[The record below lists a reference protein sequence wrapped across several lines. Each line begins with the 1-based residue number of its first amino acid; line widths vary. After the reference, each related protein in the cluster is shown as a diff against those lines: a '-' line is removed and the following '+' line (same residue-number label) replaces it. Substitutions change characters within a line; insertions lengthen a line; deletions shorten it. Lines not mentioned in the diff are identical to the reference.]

1 MSGFVIDA
9 SVVVG
14 LFVKESHSAE
24 CIKFFDKLSEVD
36 THFLAPDALYYEVAA
51 TLRKLELRGL
61 FDSVDSAL
69 NQTFAFGLSIT
80 ASKDLMQDAARI
92 SRENLISP
100 YDSFYLALARRESV
114 PLITADERL
123 VGGTQGKGFDVRS
136 IANVD

>member
-1 MSGFVIDA
+1 MSSFVVDA

-14 LFVKESHSAE
+14 LFVKEPHSTE
-24 CIKFFDKLSEVD
+24 CIKFFDKLSDAD

-61 FDSVDSAL
+61 FDSVDDAL
-69 NQTFAFGLSIT
+69 TQTFALGMSIT

-92 SRENLISP
+92 SRKNLVSP
-100 YDSFYLALARRESV
+100 YDSFYLARARREGL

-136 IANVD
+136 IADA